1 MTIEKVAEGLYTE
14 KRSKFI
20 SFAIPVNTIEDVQS
34 ELKAYQKKYFDARHV
49 CYAYVLGNEGETSR
63 SSDDREP
70 SGTAGRPILGQLRS
84 QNLTNVLLIVVRY
97 FGGTELGAANL
108 GRAYKTAAAD
118 ALTKAQ
124 IKEIVIMDSLVFE
137 SPYPE
142 IDRAMRIAR
151 DLGGKI
157 VSQTYADQSVKL
169 KVNIRSGKIA
179 ELIFLA
185 NSSSLVKIRPPR
197 GPRRVL

>member
-1 MTIEKVAEGLYTE
+1 MEDSFLTIEKVAEGLYTE

-20 SFAIPVNTIEDVQS
+20 SFAIPVNTIEDVQR
-34 ELKAYQKKYFDARHV
+34 ELKTYQKKFFDARHV
-49 CYAYVLGNEGETSR
+49 CYAYILGNDGETSR

-84 QNLTNVLLIVVRY
+84 QNLTNILLIVVRY

-108 GRAYKTAAAD
+108 GRAYKTAAVE

-124 IKEIVIMDSLVFE
+124 IKEIVIMDSLAFE
-137 SPYPE
+137 SPYTE

-179 ELIFLA
+179 ELRKKLSAIYTIKFL
-185 NSSSLVKIRPPR
+185 K
-197 GPRRVL
+197 

>member
-1 MTIEKVAEGLYTE
+1 MEDSFLTIEKVAEGLYTE

-20 SFAIPVNTIEDVQS
+20 SFAIPVNTIEDVQC
-34 ELKAYQKKYFDARHV
+34 ELKTYQKKYFDARHV
-49 CYAYVLGNEGETSR
+49 CYAYILGNDGETSR

-84 QNLTNVLLIVVRY
+84 QNLTNILLIVVRY

-169 KVNIRSGKIA
+169 KVNRRSGKIA
-179 ELIFLA
+179 ELRKKLSAIYTIKFL
-185 NSSSLVKIRPPR
+185 K
-197 GPRRVL
+197 

>member
-1 MTIEKVAEGLYTE
+1 MEDSFLTIEKVAEGLYTE

-20 SFAIPVNTIEDVQS
+20 SFAIPVNTIEDVQC
-34 ELKAYQKKYFDARHV
+34 ELKTYQKKYFDARHV

-118 ALTKAQ
+118 ALTKEQ

-179 ELIFLA
+179 ELRKKLSAIYTIKFL
-185 NSSSLVKIRPPR
+185 K
-197 GPRRVL
+197 

>member
-1 MTIEKVAEGLYTE
+1 MEDSFLTIEKVAEGLYTE

-20 SFAIPVNTIEDVQS
+20 SFAIPVNTIEDVQC
-34 ELKAYQKKYFDARHV
+34 ELKTYQQKYFDARHV
-49 CYAYVLGNEGETSR
+49 CYAYILGNDGETSR

-84 QNLTNVLLIVVRY
+84 QNLTNILLIVVRY

-179 ELIFLA
+179 ELRKKLSAIYAIKFL
-185 NSSSLVKIRPPR
+185 K
-197 GPRRVL
+197 

>member
-1 MTIEKVAEGLYTE
+1 MEDSFLTIEKVAEGLYTE

-20 SFAIPVNTIEDVQS
+20 SFAIPVNTIEDVQC
-34 ELKAYQKKYFDARHV
+34 ELKTYQKKYFDARHV
-49 CYAYVLGNEGETSR
+49 CYAYILGNDGETSR

-84 QNLTNVLLIVVRY
+84 QNLTNILLIVVRY

-108 GRAYKTAAAD
+108 GRAYKAAAAD

-137 SPYPE
+137 APYPE

-157 VSQTYADQSVKL
+157 VSQAYADQSVKL
-169 KVNIRSGKIA
+169 KVNIRSGKKV
-179 ELIFLA
+179 ELRKKLSAIYTIKFL
-185 NSSSLVKIRPPR
+185 K
-197 GPRRVL
+197 

>member
-1 MTIEKVAEGLYTE
+1 LEDSFLTIEKVAEGLYTE

-20 SFAIPVNTIEDVQS
+20 SFAIPVNTIEDVQC
-34 ELKAYQKKYFDARHV
+34 ELKTYQKKYFDARHV
-49 CYAYVLGNEGETSR
+49 CYAYILGNDGETSR

-84 QNLTNVLLIVVRY
+84 QNLTNILLIVVRY

-157 VSQTYADQSVKL
+157 VSQTYTDQSVKL

-179 ELIFLA
+179 ELRKKLSAIYTIKFL
-185 NSSSLVKIRPPR
+185 K
-197 GPRRVL
+197 

>member
-1 MTIEKVAEGLYTE
+1 MEDSFLTIEKVAEGLYTE

-20 SFAIPVNTIEDVQS
+20 SFAIPVNTIEDVQC
-34 ELKAYQKKYFDARHV
+34 ELKTYQKKYFDARHV

-97 FGGTELGAANL
+97 FGGTEL

-179 ELIFLA
+179 ELRKKLSAIYTIKFL
-185 NSSSLVKIRPPR
+185 K
-197 GPRRVL
+197 

>member
-1 MTIEKVAEGLYTE
+1 LEDSFLTIEKVAEGLYTE

-20 SFAIPVNTIEDVQS
+20 SFAIPVNTIEDVQC
-34 ELKAYQKKYFDARHV
+34 ELKTYQKKYFDARHV
-49 CYAYVLGNEGETSR
+49 CYAYILGNDGETSR

-84 QNLTNVLLIVVRY
+84 QNLTNILLIVVRY

-137 SPYPE
+137 SLYPE

-169 KVNIRSGKIA
+169 KVNIRSGKKA
-179 ELIFLA
+179 ELKKKLSAIYTIKFL
-185 NSSSLVKIRPPR
+185 K
-197 GPRRVL
+197 

>member
-1 MTIEKVAEGLYTE
+1 MEDSFLTIEKVAEGLYTE

-20 SFAIPVNTIEDVQS
+20 SFAIPVNTIEDVQC
-34 ELKAYQKKYFDARHV
+34 ELKTYQKKYFDARHV
-49 CYAYVLGNEGETSR
+49 CYAYILGNDGETSR
-63 SSDDREP
+63 SSDEREP

-84 QNLTNVLLIVVRY
+84 QNLTNILLIVVRY

-157 VSQTYADQSVKL
+157 VSQTYTDQSVKL
-169 KVNIRSGKIA
+169 KVNIRSVKIA
-179 ELIFLA
+179 ELRKKLRAIYTIKFL
-185 NSSSLVKIRPPR
+185 K
-197 GPRRVL
+197 

>member
-1 MTIEKVAEGLYTE
+1 LEDSFLTIEKVAEGLYTE

-118 ALTKAQ
+118 ALAKTK
-124 IKEIVIMDSLVFE
+124 IKEIVIMDSFVFE
-137 SPYPE
+137 SPYTE
-142 IDRAMRIAR
+142 IDRAMRILR
-151 DLGGKI
+151 ELGGKI
-157 VSQTYADQSVKL
+157 ASQTYSDQSVSLKGIIRAGKTEDLRKKL
-169 KVNIRSGKIA
+169 SAIYTIKI
-179 ELIFLA
+179 L
-185 NSSSLVKIRPPR
+185 K
-197 GPRRVL
+197 

>member
-1 MTIEKVAEGLYTE
+1 MEDSFLTIEKVAEGLYTE

-118 ALTKAQ
+118 ALAKTK
-124 IKEIVIMDSLVFE
+124 IKEIVIMDSFVFE
-137 SPYPE
+137 SPYTE
-142 IDRAMRIAR
+142 IDRAMRILR
-151 DLGGKI
+151 ELGGKI
-157 VSQTYADQSVKL
+157 ASQTYSDQSVSLKGIIRAGKTEDLRKKL
-169 KVNIRSGKIA
+169 SAIYTIKI
-179 ELIFLA
+179 L
-185 NSSSLVKIRPPR
+185 K
-197 GPRRVL
+197 

>member
-1 MTIEKVAEGLYTE
+1 MEDSFLTIEKVAEGLYTE

-20 SFAIPVNTIEDVQS
+20 SFAIPVNTIEDVQC
-34 ELKAYQKKYFDARHV
+34 ELKTCQKKYFDARHV
-49 CYAYVLGNEGETSR
+49 CYAYILGNDGETSR

-84 QNLTNVLLIVVRY
+84 QNLTNILLIVVRY

-179 ELIFLA
+179 ELRKKLSAIYTIKFL
-185 NSSSLVKIRPPR
+185 K
-197 GPRRVL
+197 

>member
-1 MTIEKVAEGLYTE
+1 MEDSFLTIEKVAEGLYTE

-84 QNLTNVLLIVVRY
+84 QNLTNVLLVVVRY

-124 IKEIVIMDSLVFE
+124 IKEIVIMDSFVFE
-137 SPYPE
+137 SPYTE
-142 IDRAMRIAR
+142 IDRAMRILR
-151 DLGGKI
+151 ELGGKI
-157 VSQTYADQSVKL
+157 ASQTYSDQSVSLKGSIRAGKTEDLRKKL
-169 KVNIRSGKIA
+169 SAIYTIKI
-179 ELIFLA
+179 L
-185 NSSSLVKIRPPR
+185 K
-197 GPRRVL
+197 

>member
-1 MTIEKVAEGLYTE
+1 MEDSFLTIEKVAEGLYTE

-20 SFAIPVNTIEDVQS
+20 SFAIPVNTIEDVQC
-34 ELKAYQKKYFDARHV
+34 ELKTYQKKYFDARHV
-49 CYAYVLGNEGETSR
+49 CYAYILGNDGETSR

-84 QNLTNVLLIVVRY
+84 KNLTNILLIVVRY

-137 SPYPE
+137 SPYTE

-151 DLGGKI
+151 DLGGTI

-179 ELIFLA
+179 ELRKKLSAIYTVKFL
-185 NSSSLVKIRPPR
+185 K
-197 GPRRVL
+197 

>member
-1 MTIEKVAEGLYTE
+1 MEDSFLTIEKVAEGLYTE

-118 ALTKAQ
+118 ALAKTK
-124 IKEIVIMDSLVFE
+124 IKEIVIMDSFVFE
-137 SPYPE
+137 SPYTE

-179 ELIFLA
+179 ELRKKLSAIYAIKFL
-185 NSSSLVKIRPPR
+185 K
-197 GPRRVL
+197 

>member
-1 MTIEKVAEGLYTE
+1 MKDSFLTIEKVAEGLYTE

-20 SFAIPVNTIEDVQS
+20 SFAIPVNTIEDVQC
-34 ELKAYQKKYFDARHV
+34 ELKTYQKKYFDARHV
-49 CYAYVLGNEGETSR
+49 CYAYILGNDGETSR

-84 QNLTNVLLIVVRY
+84 QNLTNILLIVVRY

-137 SPYPE
+137 SPYTE

-179 ELIFLA
+179 ELRKKLSAIYTIKFL
-185 NSSSLVKIRPPR
+185 K
-197 GPRRVL
+197 

>member
-1 MTIEKVAEGLYTE
+1 MKDSFLTIEKVAEGLYTE

-20 SFAIPVNTIEDVQS
+20 SFAIPINTIEDVQC
-34 ELKAYQKKYFDARHV
+34 ELKSYQKKYFDARHV
-49 CYAYVLGNEGETSR
+49 CYAYILGNDGETSR

-84 QNLTNVLLIVVRY
+84 QNLTNILLIVVRY

-108 GRAYKTAAAD
+108 GRAYKTVAAD

-137 SPYPE
+137 APYPE
-142 IDRAMRIAR
+142 IDRAMRIAH

-157 VSQTYADQSVKL
+157 VSQAYADQSVKL
-169 KVNIRSGKIA
+169 KVNIRSGKKV
-179 ELIFLA
+179 ELRKKLSAIYTIKFL
-185 NSSSLVKIRPPR
+185 K
-197 GPRRVL
+197 

>member
-1 MTIEKVAEGLYTE
+1 MEDSFLTIEKVAEGLYTE

-20 SFAIPVNTIEDVQS
+20 SFAIPVNTIEDVQC
-34 ELKAYQKKYFDARHV
+34 ELKTYQKKYFDARHV
-49 CYAYVLGNEGETSR
+49 CYAYILGNDGETSR

-84 QNLTNVLLIVVRY
+84 QNLTNILLIVVRY

-157 VSQTYADQSVKL
+157 ASQTYADQSVKL

-179 ELIFLA
+179 ELRKKLSAIYAIKFL
-185 NSSSLVKIRPPR
+185 K
-197 GPRRVL
+197 

>member
-20 SFAIPVNTIEDVQS
+20 SFAIPVNTIEDVQC
-34 ELKAYQKKYFDARHV
+34 ELKTYQKKYFDARHV
-49 CYAYVLGNEGETSR
+49 CYAYILGNDGETSR

-84 QNLTNVLLIVVRY
+84 QNLTDILLIVVRY

-137 SPYPE
+137 SPYTE

-179 ELIFLA
+179 ELRKKLSAIYTVKFL
-185 NSSSLVKIRPPR
+185 K
-197 GPRRVL
+197 

>member
-1 MTIEKVAEGLYTE
+1 MKDSFLTIEKVAEGLYTE

-20 SFAIPVNTIEDVQS
+20 SFAIPVNTIEDVQC
-34 ELKAYQKKYFDARHV
+34 ELKTYQKKYFDARHV

-118 ALTKAQ
+118 ALAKTK
-124 IKEIVIMDSLVFE
+124 IKEIVIMDSFVFE
-137 SPYPE
+137 SPYTE
-142 IDRAMRIAR
+142 IDRAMRILR
-151 DLGGKI
+151 ELGGKI
-157 VSQTYADQSVKL
+157 ASQTYSDQSVSLKGIIRAGKTEDLRKKL
-169 KVNIRSGKIA
+169 SAIHTIKI
-179 ELIFLA
+179 L
-185 NSSSLVKIRPPR
+185 K
-197 GPRRVL
+197 

>member
-1 MTIEKVAEGLYTE
+1 MEDSFLTIEKVAEGLYTE

-118 ALTKAQ
+118 ALAKTK

-179 ELIFLA
+179 ELRKKLSAIYTIKFL
-185 NSSSLVKIRPPR
+185 K
-197 GPRRVL
+197 

>member
-20 SFAIPVNTIEDVQS
+20 SFAIPVNTIEDVQC
-34 ELKAYQKKYFDARHV
+34 ELKTYQKKYFDARHV
-49 CYAYVLGNEGETSR
+49 CYAYILGNDGETSR

-84 QNLTNVLLIVVRY
+84 QNLTNILLIVVRY

-124 IKEIVIMDSLVFE
+124 IKEIVIMDSFAFE
-137 SPYPE
+137 SPYTE

-169 KVNIRSGKIA
+169 KVNIRSGNIA
-179 ELIFLA
+179 ELRKKLSAIYTIKFL
-185 NSSSLVKIRPPR
+185 K
-197 GPRRVL
+197 

>member
-1 MTIEKVAEGLYTE
+1 MEDSFLTIEKVAEGLYTE

-20 SFAIPVNTIEDVQS
+20 SFAFPINTIEDVQS

-118 ALTKAQ
+118 ALAKTK
-124 IKEIVIMDSLVFE
+124 IKEIVIMDSFVFE
-137 SPYPE
+137 SPYTE
-142 IDRAMRIAR
+142 IDRAMRILR
-151 DLGGKI
+151 ELGGKI
-157 VSQTYADQSVKL
+157 ASQTYSDQSVSLKGMIRAGKTEDLRKKL
-169 KVNIRSGKIA
+169 SAIYTIKI
-179 ELIFLA
+179 L
-185 NSSSLVKIRPPR
+185 K
-197 GPRRVL
+197 

>member
-1 MTIEKVAEGLYTE
+1 MEDSFLTIEKVAEGLYTE

-20 SFAIPVNTIEDVQS
+20 SFAIPVNTIEDVQC
-34 ELKAYQKKYFDARHV
+34 ELKTYQKKYFDARHV
-49 CYAYVLGNEGETSR
+49 CYAYILGNDGETSR

-84 QNLTNVLLIVVRY
+84 QNLTNIILIVVRY

-137 SPYPE
+137 SPYTE

-151 DLGGKI
+151 DWGGKI

-179 ELIFLA
+179 ELRKKLSAIYTI
-185 NSSSLVKIRPPR
+185 K
-197 GPRRVL
+197 VLK

>member
-1 MTIEKVAEGLYTE
+1 MEDSFLTIEKVAEGLYTE

-20 SFAIPVNTIEDVQS
+20 SFAIPVNTIEDVQC
-34 ELKAYQKKYFDARHV
+34 ELKTYQKKYFDARHV
-49 CYAYVLGNEGETSR
+49 CYAYILGNDGETSR

-70 SGTAGRPILGQLRS
+70 SGTAGRPILGQLRN
-84 QNLTNVLLIVVRY
+84 QNLTNILLIVVRY

-137 SPYPE
+137 SPYTE

-179 ELIFLA
+179 ELRKKLSAIYTIKFL
-185 NSSSLVKIRPPR
+185 K
-197 GPRRVL
+197 

>member
-1 MTIEKVAEGLYTE
+1 MEDSFLTIEKVAEGLYTE

-20 SFAIPVNTIEDVQS
+20 SFAIPVNTIEDVQC
-34 ELKAYQKKYFDARHV
+34 ELKTYQKKYFDARHA
-49 CYAYVLGNEGETSR
+49 CYAYILGNDGETSR

-84 QNLTNVLLIVVRY
+84 QNLTNILLIVVRY

-151 DLGGKI
+151 DWGGKI

-179 ELIFLA
+179 ELRKKLSAIYTIKFL
-185 NSSSLVKIRPPR
+185 K
-197 GPRRVL
+197 

>member
-1 MTIEKVAEGLYTE
+1 MKDSFLTIEKVAEGLYTE

-20 SFAIPVNTIEDVQS
+20 SFAIPVNTIEDVQC
-34 ELKAYQKKYFDARHV
+34 ELKTYQKKYFDARHV
-49 CYAYVLGNEGETSR
+49 CYAYILGNDGETSR

-84 QNLTNVLLIVVRY
+84 QNLSNILLIVVRY

-137 SPYPE
+137 SPYTE

-179 ELIFLA
+179 ELKKKLSAIYTIKFL
-185 NSSSLVKIRPPR
+185 K
-197 GPRRVL
+197 

>member
-1 MTIEKVAEGLYTE
+1 MKDSFLTIEKVAEGLYTE

-20 SFAIPVNTIEDVQS
+20 SFAIPVNTIEDVQC
-34 ELKAYQKKYFDARHV
+34 ELKTYQKKYFDARHV
-49 CYAYVLGNEGETSR
+49 CYAYILGNDGETSR

-84 QNLTNVLLIVVRY
+84 QNLTNILLIVVRY

-124 IKEIVIMDSLVFE
+124 IKEIVIMDSFAFE
-137 SPYPE
+137 SPYTE

-169 KVNIRSGKIA
+169 KVNIRSGNIA
-179 ELIFLA
+179 ELRKKLSAIYTIKFL
-185 NSSSLVKIRPPR
+185 K
-197 GPRRVL
+197 

>member
-1 MTIEKVAEGLYTE
+1 MEDSFLTIEKVAEGLYTE

-20 SFAIPVNTIEDVQS
+20 SFAIPVNTIEDVQC
-34 ELKAYQKKYFDARHV
+34 ELKTYQKKYFDARHV
-49 CYAYVLGNEGETSR
+49 CYAYILGNDGETSR

-84 QNLTNVLLIVVRY
+84 QNLTNILLIVVRY

-137 SPYPE
+137 SPYLE

-179 ELIFLA
+179 ELRKKLSAIYTIKFL
-185 NSSSLVKIRPPR
+185 K
-197 GPRRVL
+197 

>member
-1 MTIEKVAEGLYTE
+1 MEDSFLTIEKVAEGLYTE

-20 SFAIPVNTIEDVQS
+20 SFAIPVNTIEDVQC
-34 ELKAYQKKYFDARHV
+34 ELKTYQKKYFDARHV
-49 CYAYVLGNEGETSR
+49 CYAYILGNDGETSR

-84 QNLTNVLLIVVRY
+84 QNLTNILLIVVRY

-137 SPYPE
+137 SPYTE

-157 VSQTYADQSVKL
+157 VSQTYADQSVKI

-179 ELIFLA
+179 ELRKKLSAIYTIKFL
-185 NSSSLVKIRPPR
+185 K
-197 GPRRVL
+197 

>member
-1 MTIEKVAEGLYTE
+1 MEDSFLTIEKVAEGLYTE

-20 SFAIPVNTIEDVQS
+20 SFAIPVNTIEDVQC
-34 ELKAYQKKYFDARHV
+34 ELKTYQKKYFDARHV
-49 CYAYVLGNEGETSR
+49 CYAYILGNDGETSR

-84 QNLTNVLLIVVRY
+84 QNLTNILLIVVRY

-124 IKEIVIMDSLVFE
+124 IKEIVIMDSFAFE
-137 SPYPE
+137 SPYTE

-179 ELIFLA
+179 ELKKKLSAIYTIKFL
-185 NSSSLVKIRPPR
+185 K
-197 GPRRVL
+197 

>member
-1 MTIEKVAEGLYTE
+1 MEDSFLTIEKVAEGLYTE

-49 CYAYVLGNEGETSR
+49 CYAYVLGNEGETNR

-118 ALTKAQ
+118 ALAKTK
-124 IKEIVIMDSLVFE
+124 IKEIVIMDSFVFE
-137 SPYPE
+137 SPYTE
-142 IDRAMRIAR
+142 IDRAMRILR
-151 DLGGKI
+151 ELGGKI
-157 VSQTYADQSVKL
+157 ASQTYSDQSVSLKGIIRAGKTEDLRKKL
-169 KVNIRSGKIA
+169 SAIYTIKI
-179 ELIFLA
+179 L
-185 NSSSLVKIRPPR
+185 K
-197 GPRRVL
+197 

>member
-1 MTIEKVAEGLYTE
+1 MEDSFLTIEKVAEGLYTE

-20 SFAIPVNTIEDVQS
+20 SFAIPVNTIEDVQC
-34 ELKAYQKKYFDARHV
+34 ELKTYQKKYFDARHV
-49 CYAYVLGNEGETSR
+49 CYAYILGNDGETSR

-84 QNLTNVLLIVVRY
+84 QNLTNILLIVVRY

-137 SPYPE
+137 SPYTE

-157 VSQTYADQSVKL
+157 ASQTYADQSVKL

-179 ELIFLA
+179 ELRKKLSAIYTIKFL
-185 NSSSLVKIRPPR
+185 K
-197 GPRRVL
+197 